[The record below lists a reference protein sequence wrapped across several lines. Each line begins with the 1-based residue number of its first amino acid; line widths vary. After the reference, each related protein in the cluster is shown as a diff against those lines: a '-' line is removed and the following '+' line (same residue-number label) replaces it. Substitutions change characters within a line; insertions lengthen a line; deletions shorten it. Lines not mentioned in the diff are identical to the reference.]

1 MGEENVIWDRITQ
14 SAMSKFDYAAF
25 RERLKSATEDET
37 VAENIVF
44 LTIIEFASGKSE
56 DEISELLYNQIVL
69 SGFVWEFEEIQ
80 RYVEDKKQ
88 TFSIEIYAV
97 SLAYTL
103 LEETKDPAVV
113 LTAVNQLL

>member
-1 MGEENVIWDRITQ
+1 MGEDLIWDRITQ
-14 SAMSKFDYAAF
+14 SAMSKFDFAGF
-25 RERLKSATEDET
+25 VERLKSATEDET

-44 LTIIEFASGKSE
+44 LSIIEFASGKTE
-56 DEISELLYNQIVL
+56 EEIAEILYNQIVL
-69 SGFVWEFEEIQ
+69 SGFVWEFEEVQ
-80 RYVEDKKQ
+80 RYLENKKEL
-88 TFSIEIYAV
+88 FAIEIYAA